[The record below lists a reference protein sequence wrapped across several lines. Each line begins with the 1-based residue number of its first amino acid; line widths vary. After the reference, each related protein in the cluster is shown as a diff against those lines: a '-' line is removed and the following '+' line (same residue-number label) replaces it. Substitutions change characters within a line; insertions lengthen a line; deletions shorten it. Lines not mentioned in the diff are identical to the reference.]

1 MTTVGIKAIDF
12 TKKSRLELL
21 VFSLDIITFLSFKMA
36 AFVGYKPSNIE
47 SGTDTI
53 QPPHRGTCWFDPL
66 SRTKNRRWR
75 GDYLSRY
82 RLDISRSSKPVAK
95 TGKIFRELDN
105 ENVY

>member
-1 MTTVGIKAIDF
+1 MTIVGIKAIDF

-53 QPPHRGTCWFDPL
+53 QPPHCGTCRFD
-66 SRTKNRRWR
+66 SIKSYKKIAV
-75 GDYLSRY
+75 GEVIIY
-82 RLDISRSSKPVAK
+82 RVIVWILVDSQNPSPK
-95 TGKIFRELDN
+95 REN
-105 ENVY
+105 IPGI